1 MNNTKSM
8 IDFFEFHNPSWLEK
22 SFYYLPGVVGGTVST
37 ISTTVSTIVST
48 TISTPVS
55 TTVSATMS
63 TSVSLTLRLD
73 VHWNLLDNFFDNFN
87 VLDDGNLD
95 VFHNMYWDFDVF
107 NNWVRLGYMDV
118 FIDRYMFDMVNR
130 ERFGHDDD
138 LMTTPVSTSVSSL
151 PTTGADGC
159 DG

>member
-55 TTVSATMS
+55 TTMSA
-63 TSVSLTLRLD
+63 SVSLTLRLD

-87 VLDDGNLD
+87 VLDDGNL
-95 VFHNMYWDFDVF
+95 DVF